1 MNEVVYGAVWN
12 ELLGQPEAIAQLE
25 QAVRHRDRGVQHA
38 WLLTGPPGSGRSNL
52 AVAFAAALLCQ
63 EQGCGVCKSCR
74 LVMTGA
80 HPDVAV
86 LSTEKVTISIDEV
99 RSMVASS
106 NFGSSMGRY
115 KIMII
120 EDADRMAERSSNVL
134 LKALEEPP
142 AGTIWLLCAP
152 SEADMLPTIRSRVR
166 KVGLKVPSIEEVA
179 RILVERDGVDQKL
192 ALQVAA
198 ESQSHIGMARRLAT
212 SLDAR
217 NRRRDT
223 LVSALAIKTVTDAV
237 NTAERWLDIAKKD
250 AEALTAERD
259 DEEKAGLLRS
269 MGIEAGAAIPAGLRT
284 DIRQLEEAQK
294 RRATRS
300 LRDGIDRIMV
310 DLLSLYRDVLSLQL
324 ATGSAL
330 VNADLRP
337 QLESL
342 AAASSSAQTITKLDA
357 IATARIRVDSNVQA
371 LLALE
376 ALAVTLRRTGE

>member
-1 MNEVVYGAVWN
+1 LNALVYGEVWN
-12 ELLGQPEAIAQLE
+12 DLLGQPEAIAQLE
-25 QAVRHRDRGVQHA
+25 QAVRHRDQGLQHA

-52 AVAFAAALLCQ
+52 AVAFAAALLCD

-74 LVMTGA
+74 LVITGA
-80 HPDVAV
+80 HPDVVA

-99 RSMVASS
+99 RALVASS

-166 KVGLKVPSIEEVA
+166 KVGLKVPSVEEVA
-179 RILVERDGVDQKL
+179 RILVERDSVDPKL

-212 SLDAR
+212 SVDAR

-223 LVSALAIKTVTDAV
+223 LVSALAIKTVTNAV

-259 DEEKAGLLRS
+259 DEEKSGLLRS
-269 MGIEAGAAIPAGLRT
+269 MGIEAGAVIPAGLKT
-284 DIRQLEEAQK
+284 DVRQLEEAQK

-310 DLLSLYRDVLSLQL
+310 DLLSLYRDVLALQL

-330 VNADLRP
+330 VNADLKD
-337 QLESL
+337 QLQSL
-342 AAASSSAQTITKLDA
+342 ADESTSAATIAKLDA
-357 IATARIRVDSNVQA
+357 IATARVRIDSNVQA

-376 ALAVTLRRTGE
+376 ALAVELRRRGD

>member
-12 ELLGQPEAIAQLE
+12 DLLGQPEAIAQLE